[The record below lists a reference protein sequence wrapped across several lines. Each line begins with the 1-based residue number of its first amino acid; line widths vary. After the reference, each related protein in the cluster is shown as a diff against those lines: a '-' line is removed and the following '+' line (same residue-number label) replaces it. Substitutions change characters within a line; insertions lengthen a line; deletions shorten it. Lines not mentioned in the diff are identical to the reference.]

1 MLEGLPVVQ
10 FPRIKD
16 GPRSR
21 TSGITKWTLGNGVSS
36 RPLGN
41 GVSSRPLGRGVSS
54 RPLGRGVSS
63 ALGEN
68 FKLVQTVLAEEFSC
82 LSVFLS

>member
-36 RPLGN
+36 RPLG
-41 GVSSRPLGRGVSS
+41 RGVSS
-54 RPLGRGVSS
+54 RSLGRGVSS